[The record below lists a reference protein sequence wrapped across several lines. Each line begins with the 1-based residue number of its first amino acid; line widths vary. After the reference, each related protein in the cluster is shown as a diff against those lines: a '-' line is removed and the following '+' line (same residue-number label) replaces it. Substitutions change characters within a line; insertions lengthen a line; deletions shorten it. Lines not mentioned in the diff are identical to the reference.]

1 MPVNLKDNLREY
13 YRMAS
18 WVRPGILGTE
28 ASFNSLFMQ
37 PIEDGMARDAEAEA
51 VAMQVTKSKELHQ
64 IMENFTQR
72 RDNTILKKELPPL
85 QESILHV
92 RQSPLQRSLYAAF
105 KRHSIKHDS
114 TNFFRLYKAQFLVNN
129 HPGTLLIPPRHIP
142 RPNNKGGPKS
152 LVVPLASRFLAD
164 SNGLGTSNGAL
175 IRSQKSP
182 FIVRDIIELLS
193 DSDDDEDDDQ
203 EGKADATNEKELSPY
218 IPRIKLESEGMILN
232 TGAESSVVP
241 EITDELWWRPVLAK
255 RGEHEFKKVEQGKK
269 IVFLLHI
276 LAYSQDIGDKVV
288 IFSQSLPTLDFL
300 ENILSRDWS
309 VYVNEGNKLSPSI
322 KLGGWKKQ
330 LDYYRIDGG
339 TSASDRGS
347 FITSFNNGS
356 ESKAF
361 LISIQAGGIG

>member
-1 MPVNLKDNLREY
+1 
-13 YRMAS
+13 MAS

-28 ASFNSLFMQ
+28 AAFNSQFLQ

-51 VAMQVTKSKELHQ
+51 VAMQVKKSKDLYQ

-72 RDNTILKKELPPL
+72 RDSTILRKELPPL
-85 QESILHV
+85 QESILHI

-105 KRHSIKHDS
+105 KRHSIKDDS
-114 TNFFRLYKAQFLVNN
+114 TNFFRMYKAQFLVNN

-142 RPNNKGGPKS
+142 KRNSKGIPGS
-152 LVVPLASRFLAD
+152 LGVPLASRFLAD

-175 IRSQKSP
+175 IRSKKLP
-182 FIVRDIIELLS
+182 FKARDIIELLS

-203 EGKADATNEKELSPY
+203 EGKADATNEKECSPN
-218 IPRIKLESEGMILN
+218 IPQIKLESERTIIN
-232 TGAESSVVP
+232 PRAESSVMPDIV
-241 EITDELWWRPVLAK
+241 DELWWKPVVAK
-255 RGEHEFKKVEQGKK
+255 RGEHEFTKVEQGKK
-269 IVFLLHI
+269 IVFLLQI
-276 LAYSQDIGDKVV
+276 LAYSQEIGDKVV
-288 IFSQSLPTLDFL
+288 IFSQSLPTLDFI

-309 VYVNEGNKLSPSI
+309 VYVNERNKFSPLI
-322 KLGGWKKQ
+322 KLGGWEKQ

-339 TSASDRGS
+339 TSASERGA